1 MSKSLGYI
9 DFAAVKAAV
18 SLEQIL
24 RHYGVL
30 DKLKPHG
37 AGLRGCCPIHN
48 GDDPKQFSVTLE
60 KNAWNCFSQC
70 KHGGNMLEFV
80 MQMEDCGLSEAAWKV
95 NEWFNLGLE
104 AQAAVRFRKEPP
116 TAKRAQTPEA
126 ADNTPRPPTPTAK
139 PAPPPATTQE
149 PEVET
154 GENEPKDFFALTN
167 LDTTHPY
174 LAERGLRAETIA
186 HFGIGYCPKGIM
198 AGRIAIPI
206 FNSSGQIVA
215 NAGRWPGEPEE
226 GKEKYRLPGK
236 FKKTLEVF
244 NIHRAALEPDT
255 SPLVIVEGFFGV
267 MHLWQLGIR
276 RVVALM
282 GWSLS
287 ERQEAMIGKLV
298 TPDSRIV
305 LMLDNDEPGV
315 AAQQKIAPRLA
326 EHCFVRS
333 FRWPEGV
340 REPDELTVEQVAALL
355 R

>member
-1 MSKSLGYI
+1 M
-9 DFAAVKAAV
+9 
-18 SLEQIL
+18 
-24 RHYGVL
+24 
-30 DKLKPHG
+30 
-37 AGLRGCCPIHN
+37 
-48 GDDPKQFSVTLE
+48 
-60 KNAWNCFSQC
+60 
-70 KHGGNMLEFV
+70 
-80 MQMEDCGLSEAAWKV
+80 
-95 NEWFNLGLE
+95 
-104 AQAAVRFRKEPP
+104 
-116 TAKRAQTPEA
+116 
-126 ADNTPRPPTPTAK
+126 TPTW
-139 PAPPPATTQE
+139 T
-149 PEVET
+149 
-154 GENEPKDFFALTN
+154 
-167 LDTTHPY
+167 
-174 LAERGLRAETIA
+174 AET
-186 HFGIGYCPKGIM
+186 
-198 AGRIAIPI
+198 
-206 FNSSGQIVA
+206 
-215 NAGRWPGEPEE
+215 
-226 GKEKYRLPGK
+226 LT